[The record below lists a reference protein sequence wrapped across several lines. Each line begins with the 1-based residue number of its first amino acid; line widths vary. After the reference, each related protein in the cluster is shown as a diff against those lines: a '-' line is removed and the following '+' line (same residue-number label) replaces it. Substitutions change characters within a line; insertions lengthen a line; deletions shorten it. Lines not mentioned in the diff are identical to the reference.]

1 MELIRVLLSRCA
13 ALFRRRKL
21 DEDLDE
27 ELRSHIDLAVEENL
41 KRGMSKQEAR
51 TLALREFGGITQVKE
66 RFRVQRGMP
75 FVGTVAQ
82 DVRFAL
88 RQLHKSPGFAL
99 TAIMTLALGIG
110 ANTAIFSVV
119 NSVLL
124 KPFGFPD
131 PKQLVVLRETV
142 AEMAKV
148 APTLPDN
155 PKHYLNLRTQSK
167 TLEDAAIFQPR
178 GFSVAVGNDHPQIVN
193 GLQVA
198 PSFFSVLGMQPTLGR
213 AFRPE
218 EASKGHDSEVIL
230 TWNAWQRYFQGDP
243 NAVGRTLH
251 IDGGESTVVGVLPKE
266 FSFPHVDLMPVAGQF
281 ATPPLELFKPLVL
294 YPQEV
299 SDNGDFN
306 YLVIARIRPGVTV
319 SQAQSELQG
328 LQQAYSI
335 AMHLQTHLGIDVIPL
350 TQEVTGSVSAG
361 LWLLLAGIGAVLLIA
376 CVNLANLQLARA
388 VAREREA
395 SIRAALGAG
404 RKRLLQLA
412 LIESLVL
419 ASIGGTLG
427 VLFALAGVRIFISL
441 APAGLPRLNEVAI
454 SWPVLLF
461 AAGLSVATALLFGIL
476 PALRSMRADPQ
487 SAMQVNSTRVANTRQ
502 GKRIRS
508 VLVGAEIACTL
519 LLLVVT
525 ALVVSSFARVVTQ
538 QRNFDSDHVTLAEVN
553 LFNSSYGD
561 SAPNFKAAQISFI
574 DRTLDGLAEIPGVTG
589 AAVTSQMPMAGESWI
604 DGLTRPDHPLPESQR
619 PMVNVRMISTNYR
632 STLEIPLLAGRDL
645 ELSDRSHAGNVLI
658 SAQTARTAWPGED
671 PIGKHFDFGD
681 GAGTR
686 TVVGVVADARVND
699 LKKTAS
705 MVYQPYWENPRW
717 RVYFL
722 VRSPLAASALVDS
735 IRSVVWKVDP
745 QVPIPTLKSFDDQV
759 NDSVA
764 TERFQTLLLSSFGAA
779 ALLLALLGVY
789 GVLTYSVSLRQQEF
803 SIRIAL
809 GSGRAALTLL
819 VLRQAA
825 YPVLGG
831 IVAGLGAAFV
841 ATRWMRSVLY
851 ETQPADPV
859 AISVSIVLLLAAA
872 IAAAIV
878 PARRAASIDPMRALR
893 TE

>member
-13 ALFRRRKL
+13 AFFSRQRL
-21 DEDLDE
+21 DEDLDS
-27 ELRSHIDLAVEENL
+27 ELSAHIDFAVEENL
-41 KRGMSKQEAR
+41 LRGMTPQEAR
-51 TLALREFGGITQVKE
+51 THALREFGGVTQTKE
-66 RFRVQRGMP
+66 RFRVQRGIP
-75 FVGTVAQ
+75 ILGTLAQ
-82 DVRFAL
+82 DVRFAF
-88 RQLHKSPGFAL
+88 RQLRRSPGFAL

-110 ANTAIFSVV
+110 ANAAIFSVV

-131 PKQLVVLRETV
+131 SRQLVILRETV
-142 AEMAKV
+142 AEMANV

-178 GFSVAVGNDHPQIVN
+178 GFSVAVENGHPQIVN
-193 GLQVA
+193 GLVVA
-198 PSFFSVLGMQPTLGR
+198 PSFFAVLGTQPILGR
-213 AFRPE
+213 SFRPD
-218 EASKGHDSEVIL
+218 EAAKGHDSEVIL
-230 TWNAWQRYFQGDP
+230 TWNAWQSYFQGDP

-251 IDGGESTVVGVLPKE
+251 MDGGESTVVGVLPRE
-266 FSFPHVDLMPVAGQF
+266 FSFPHLNLIPVAGQF

-294 YPQEV
+294 YPQEM

-306 YLVIARIRPGVTV
+306 YLVIGRIRPGVTV
-319 SQAQSELQG
+319 SQAQSELQR

-350 TQEVTGSVSAG
+350 TQEVTGSVSTG

-404 RKRLLQLA
+404 RMRLLQLA

-419 ASIGGTLG
+419 ALIGGTLG
-427 VLFALAGVRIFISL
+427 VLFALAGVRIFIFA
-441 APAGLPRLNEVAI
+441 APAGLPRLNEVAV

-461 AAGLSVATALLFGIL
+461 AAGLSVATALVFGIL

-487 SAMQVNSTRVANTRQ
+487 SAMQGNSTRVANTRQ
-502 GKRIRS
+502 GNRIRS

-538 QRNFDSDHVTLAEVN
+538 QRNFDADHVTLAAVN
-553 LFNSSYGD
+553 LFNSNYGD
-561 SAPNFKAAQISFI
+561 TAPNFKAAQISFI
-574 DRTLDGLAEIPGVTG
+574 DRTLDGLAQIPGVTSV
-589 AAVTSQMPMAGESWI
+589 AVTSEMPMAGESWI

-619 PMVNVRMISTNYR
+619 PMVNVRMISTSYR

-645 ELSDRSHAGNVLI
+645 EISDRSHAGNVLI
-658 SAQTARTAWPGED
+658 SAQTARTAWPRED

-681 GAGTR
+681 GAGMR
-686 TVVGVVADARVND
+686 TVVGVIADARVND
-699 LKKTAS
+699 LKKTAN

-717 RVYFL
+717 RLYFL
-722 VRSPLAASALVDS
+722 VRSPLSSSALANS
-735 IRSVVWKVDP
+735 IRAAIWKIDP

-759 NDSVA
+759 SDSVA
-764 TERFQTLLLSSFGAA
+764 TERFQALMLSSFGAA

-789 GVLTYSVSLRQQEF
+789 GVMTYSVSLRQREF
-803 SIRIAL
+803 GIRIAL
-809 GSGRAALTLL
+809 GSNRASLMLV

-825 YPVLGG
+825 VPVLGG
-831 IVAGLGAAFV
+831 IVAGLAGALV
-841 ATRWMRSVLY
+841 ATRWVQSVLY
-851 ETQPADPV
+851 ETQPVDPR
-859 AISVSIVLLLAAA
+859 AITVSILLLLAVAA
-872 IAAAIV
+872 LAAIV

>member
-1 MELIRVLLSRCA
+1 
-13 ALFRRRKL
+13 
-21 DEDLDE
+21 
-27 ELRSHIDLAVEENL
+27 
-41 KRGMSKQEAR
+41 
-51 TLALREFGGITQVKE
+51 
-66 RFRVQRGMP
+66 
-75 FVGTVAQ
+75 
-82 DVRFAL
+82 
-88 RQLHKSPGFAL
+88 
-99 TAIMTLALGIG
+99 
-110 ANTAIFSVV
+110 
-119 NSVLL
+119 
-124 KPFGFPD
+124 
-131 PKQLVVLRETV
+131 
-142 AEMAKV
+142 
-148 APTLPDN
+148 
-155 PKHYLNLRTQSK
+155 
-167 TLEDAAIFQPR
+167 
-178 GFSVAVGNDHPQIVN
+178 
-193 GLQVA
+193 
-198 PSFFSVLGMQPTLGR
+198 
-213 AFRPE
+213 
-218 EASKGHDSEVIL
+218 
-230 TWNAWQRYFQGDP
+230 
-243 NAVGRTLH
+243 
-251 IDGGESTVVGVLPKE
+251 
-266 FSFPHVDLMPVAGQF
+266 
-281 ATPPLELFKPLVL
+281 
-294 YPQEV
+294 
-299 SDNGDFN
+299 
-306 YLVIARIRPGVTV
+306 
-319 SQAQSELQG
+319 
-328 LQQAYSI
+328 
-335 AMHLQTHLGIDVIPL
+335 
-350 TQEVTGSVSAG
+350 
-361 LWLLLAGIGAVLLIA
+361 
-376 CVNLANLQLARA
+376 
-388 VAREREA
+388 
-395 SIRAALGAG
+395 
-404 RKRLLQLA
+404 
-412 LIESLVL
+412 
-419 ASIGGTLG
+419 
-427 VLFALAGVRIFISL
+427 
-441 APAGLPRLNEVAI
+441 
-454 SWPVLLF
+454 
-461 AAGLSVATALLFGIL
+461 
-476 PALRSMRADPQ
+476 
-487 SAMQVNSTRVANTRQ
+487 
-502 GKRIRS
+502 
-508 VLVGAEIACTL
+508 
-519 LLLVVT
+519 LLVVT
-525 ALVVSSFARVVTQ
+525 ALIVSSFARVVTQ
-538 QRNFDSDHVTLAEVN
+538 QRNFDSEHVTLAEVN
-553 LFNSSYGD
+553 LFNSNYGD
-561 SAPNFKAAQISFI
+561 STPNFKAAQISFI

-604 DGLTRPDHPLPESQR
+604 DGLTRPDHRLPESQR

-722 VRSPLAASALVDS
+722 VRSPLAASALADS

-872 IAAAIV
+872 IVAAIV